1 MRIIAGDWRGKKLH
15 PLKDEEIRPTGDR
28 AKSSLFNIL
37 SNSPKYVPWPIKN
50 STVLDVFS
58 GTGSIGLECLSRGAK
73 NIFFIENNLDSLT
86 LLRRNIRLLGAEK
99 YTTVLQKDATN
110 PGTALTQAN
119 LVFLDPPYETN
130 LAERALDVFI
140 STGWISAKA
149 LVVVETSAHKQLGA
163 PKKLEKL
170 DFRRVGST
178 AFWFL
183 TSVTAKSK
191 HLPAT
196 K

>member
-1 MRIIAGDWRGKKLH
+1 MLEA
-15 PLKDEEIRPTGDR
+15 
-28 AKSSLFNIL
+28 
-37 SNSPKYVPWPIKN
+37 
-50 STVLDVFS
+50 FS

-73 NIFFIENNLDSLT
+73 KIFFIENNFNSLT

-99 YTTVLQKDATN
+99 YTTLLQKDATN
-110 PGTALTQAN
+110 PGPALTQAN

-130 LAERALDVFI
+130 LAESALDVFI

-149 LVVVETSAHKQLGA
+149 LVVVETSAYKQLGT
-163 PKKLEKL
+163 PKMLEKIDVRL
-170 DFRRVGST
+170 VGST

-183 TSVTAKSK
+183 TGVTPESK
-191 HLPAT
+191 GLPAT